1 MSGRAGERESRGAG
15 ESKRGGHALRRNAAA
30 PREHVQ
36 RDALPEEDVPRLAAD
51 GRDVLDRLERLALP
65 QVPFDPA
72 QRITAMNQPTIP
84 HPALILIEFALR
96 P

>member
-1 MSGRAGERESRGAG
+1 MGGARKGKDALGRD
-15 ESKRGGHALRRNAAA
+15 AAA

-72 QRITAMNQPTIP
+72 ERITAMNQSTIP